1 MLLIGLSWIYIL
13 FTSVNLGFGFHK
25 MIGIKNAGLL
35 ISVISG
41 LFSASLIGC
50 FWAIFGRVNFE
61 FHIFLLLLNAGICF
75 RFRHEV
81 NHLYQTFWTQ
91 LKQLILPL
99 QLFLSI
105 IAVLIVAQCTT
116 APFVIDN
123 ESSYI
128 QTIKWINEYGFVKGL
143 ANLHIALG
151 QASGWHITQS
161 VFSFSFLYKN
171 FNDLSGFCLLIG
183 NCFAVIKLNDYF
195 LDANK
200 NALIAGLFPLAN
212 VFFFQL
218 ISAPSPD
225 IPVYVCA
232 FVLFYYFI
240 ETFKNADISDLNLL
254 MALAFF
260 IFFVKV
266 TSVGLVLVPVILLV
280 THFRKFAAKLLPV
293 ALLGIVVLAL
303 FIVKNSIISGLPLF
317 PTGYFKLATVDFA
330 VPDSMLQ
337 FYTDS
342 GKMCIFSQTR
352 KQLHAM
358 DFGQFALA
366 WLFAS
371 KVTGFFNTVTVLI
384 LAMTPVFIYRY
395 FNRKALWIVYFVSI
409 IVLGILLLSSPVYRY
424 FIYLTFFLGFFIFGC
439 VFSTK
444 RLILTAYGLS
454 ILAAGIVLFFP
465 INFDS
470 LTKNN
475 LISQNSPFSVSNTIF
490 PHQNSKLG
498 NQYELVQKGNLIYYS
513 PQGNPFF
520 WATGDGNLPC
530 VNKLQ
535 INYNENYFSVIPQM
549 RTQNLSDGFY
559 SKKINPE

>member
-25 MIGIKNAGLL
+25 IIGIKDAGLL
-35 ISVISG
+35 VSVISG
-41 LFSASLIGC
+41 LFSVSLIGC
-50 FWAIFGRVNFE
+50 FWSIFGRVNFE
-61 FHIFLLLLNAGICF
+61 FHLFLLLLNVGIYF
-75 RFRHEV
+75 RFRPEINQLFHAFRTE
-81 NHLYQTFWTQ
+81 

-105 IAVLIVAQCTT
+105 IAVLIIAQCAT

-171 FNDLSGFCLLIG
+171 FNDLSGFCLLAG
-183 NCFAVIKLNDYF
+183 NCFAVIKLNGYF
-195 LDANK
+195 LNANK

-240 ETFKNADISDLNLL
+240 ETFENADIYDLTLL
-254 MALAFF
+254 MVLAFF
-260 IFFVKV
+260 IFFIKA
-266 TSVGLVLVPVILLV
+266 TSVGLVLVPVVLLV

-303 FIVKNSIISGLPLF
+303 FVIKNTIISGLPLF
-317 PTGYFKLATVDFA
+317 PMNFRSATVDFA
-330 VPDSMLQ
+330 VPDNMLQ

-358 DFGQFALA
+358 DFGEFALA

-371 KVTGFFNTVTVLI
+371 KITGFFNTMTVLI
-384 LAMTPVFIYRY
+384 LAISPVFIYRY
-395 FNRKALWIVYFVSI
+395 FNRKALWIVYLVSI
-409 IVLGILLLSSPVYRY
+409 IVLAVLLLSSPVYRY
-424 FIYLTFFLGFFIFGC
+424 FIYLTFFFGFFIFGC
-439 VFSTK
+439 IFNTK
-444 RLILTAYGLS
+444 RLILTAYSLS

-475 LISQNSPFSVSNTIF
+475 LISQNSPFSVGNLIF

-498 NQYELVQKGNLIYYS
+498 DQYELVQKGNLKYYS

-535 INYNENYFSVIPQM
+535 INYNENYFLVIPQM
-549 RTQNLSDGFY
+549 RTQNLGDGFY
-559 SKKINPE
+559 SKKINP